1 MFCRVAFRF
10 FAEFFPRAV
19 TAALC
24 LAIAT
29 TPVLA
34 EDGEDERGKKK
45 QSSRS
50 SSDGAKTE
58 SEKNVEA
65 AAKRPLEDELQRTS
79 DGKIRFSFRGQ
90 QWLDVLQWLAKSAN
104 RTLDWQE
111 LPDGVLNLDTQQS
124 YTLDEARDLL
134 NMHLAARGFTLL
146 RRGEVLSLTKL
157 DKLNPTLVPRVEA
170 DELASRD
177 LHEVVRVSF
186 PLTWLVAEDSVKE
199 FQPMLSPFGKL
210 TAMTA
215 TNRLEGLDTVSNLLE
230 IRKLLEHEQSS
241 NGKDRLVVEF
251 KLKHVR
257 ADDILQKLREL
268 VGAPANSRLQAAAQ
282 FRRQFERSRERSEEG
297 RNNNNEEGRRATRQE
312 PEVHLVVNEQENSI
326 LAHARPDKLA
336 VIGQAVQALDVPSSG
351 AGGVRDTVT
360 RMKIYR
366 TKAIDPDAMRD
377 LIQEL
382 INVGKLQSNTQV
394 QADDD
399 SNTLIVYATPQ
410 DHLAIANLVSQVDDD
425 GRDVRIITLRQLDPE
440 YALEAVRLL
449 LQGQQTSSGEGRGG
463 RRGGGGGGGNDTFRI
478 EADLERSRLLLWA
491 SDAEFDQV
499 KTLLAKLGEE
509 GGHTARPAGFASFSS
524 RRMAGSRFWTAC
536 GRSGR
541 ICVTTRCKSASAVST
556 SANRRFIQTNASE
569 QNQSPPP
576 TRT

>member
-1 MFCRVAFRF
+1 M
-10 FAEFFPRAV
+10 

-29 TPVLA
+29 TAVLA
-34 EDGEDERGKKK
+34 EDGEDERGKEK

-58 SEKNVEA
+58 SEKSIET

-111 LPDGVLNLDTQQS
+111 LPEGVLNLDTQQS

-230 IRKLLEHEQSS
+230 IRKLLDHEQSS

-268 VGAPANSRLQAAAQ
+268 VAHPPTAVCKLLRSCGGSLNARASGLKRGGITIT
-282 FRRQFERSRERSEEG
+282 RRDAG
-297 RNNNNEEGRRATRQE
+297 
-312 PEVHLVVNEQENSI
+312 P
-326 LAHARPDKLA
+326 HARSPRCTWSSTNRKTASWLTRA
-336 VIGQAVQALDVPSSG
+336 GQA
-351 AGGVRDTVT
+351 
-360 RMKIYR
+360 
-366 TKAIDPDAMRD
+366 
-377 LIQEL
+377 
-382 INVGKLQSNTQV
+382 
-394 QADDD
+394 
-399 SNTLIVYATPQ
+399 
-410 DHLAIANLVSQVDDD
+410 
-425 GRDVRIITLRQLDPE
+425 
-440 YALEAVRLL
+440 
-449 LQGQQTSSGEGRGG
+449 
-463 RRGGGGGGGNDTFRI
+463 
-478 EADLERSRLLLWA
+478 
-491 SDAEFDQV
+491 
-499 KTLLAKLGEE
+499 
-509 GGHTARPAGFASFSS
+509 GGHRPSGPGARCARKRRRWSS
-524 RRMAGSRFWTAC
+524 
-536 GRSGR
+536 
-541 ICVTTRCKSASAVST
+541 
-556 SANRRFIQTNASE
+556 
-569 QNQSPPP
+569 
-576 TRT
+576 